1 MHTIRPPAAAG
12 GLCPVSPKTT
22 MKNSDYMTGAELQ
35 TLREAC
41 NLTREEL
48 ADLCRVQARTVKHW
62 EGGRAG
68 VPDDVGQ
75 LVRAID
81 ANIQEAA
88 GQGLQVLQ
96 QMETARGAPGVVLL
110 IRYRSA
116 EDLARYRPDMAGMPP
131 GIHGAMVGRARLAFL
146 MASPKTPV
154 RIVWLDPEN
163 YEIWRKNNGKQDAE
177 TTRTEWAFT
186 AIEAQAMPHRGD
198 QPPGA

>member
-1 MHTIRPPAAAG
+1 MRTNRPPATVG
-12 GLCPVSPKTT
+12 GFVLSQQKMT

-48 ADLCRVQARTVKHW
+48 ASLCRIQARTVKHW

-68 VPDDVGQ
+68 VPDDVAQ

-96 QMETARGAPGVVLL
+96 QMEAARGAPGVVLL

-154 RIVWLDPEN
+154 RVVWLDPEN
-163 YEIWRKNNGKQDAE
+163 YEVWRKNNAKQDEE